1 LEEVSNADLILHV
14 VDISSDYYDTQM
26 KVVLDV
32 LDELGA
38 GGAPRINV
46 YNKADRLSGSSF
58 EREDGVRISA
68 LNKTGLPEL
77 LLKVGETLNMGQRR
91 VELTVPYD
99 KYEAVTLI
107 RAIGSLIKEEHAEDG
122 IKVTAMLDEAGQMR
136 VKHILEK

>member
-38 GGAPRINV
+38 GGNPRINI
-46 YNKADRLSGSSF
+46 YNKADRLSGGF

-77 LLKVGETLNMGQRR
+77 LLKVGEMLNMGQRR
-91 VELTVPYD
+91 VELTVPYNR
-99 KYEAVTLI
+99 YEAIGLI
-107 RAIGSLIKEEHAEDG
+107 RSNGTLLSEEHGEDG
-122 IKVTAMLDEAGQMR
+122 IRITALLGEGIEMRLKRMLDQQ
-136 VKHILEK
+136 